1 MGSALGPFSRLSV
14 SQPLLAAGSAAL
26 AGSLASY
33 AAVAGAPALG
43 VAAVTVVALFGGL
56 AAWGATRPLARSA
69 AAAARLAEGGE
80 IALPDPSGPGEGA
93 ELSRALA
100 AIHEQ
105 GQEAER
111 LRAALDHGRASVM
124 LCDPDGRVVYVSKAL
139 LRFFGEAQEDFR
151 AAFPGCSAKDM
162 LGRVMERVQGEHQP
176 LGGQPVRLT
185 LGRRTICLTLTAI
198 ARGDGRSLGTAV
210 EWREM
215 TGDLKLAA
223 EIVTLVEAAEA
234 GDFSRRLSSEGQP
247 LPLGHAVKGLNRI
260 NALLE
265 GTFDQM
271 AHAVSGVAEGD
282 FNRHIPVTHQGSLGF
297 LQDSLNEAL
306 SHVGATLATIRD
318 SAGRVSHAAA
328 EVDAAT
334 TELAAGAGQAA
345 ADLGEASAAAEQV
358 KASVGRSSIRTREAG
373 DIASETMSVAQQGQG
388 VVARAVDAI
397 GRIESSSLK
406 ISEIVG
412 VIDEIA
418 FQTNLL
424 ALNAAVEAARAG
436 DAGKGFAVVAS
447 EVRSLAQRSAQAA
460 KDIRGLIASSKGQVA
475 EGVGFVRETG
485 TALERIV
492 AAAGKV
498 STTVSE
504 IASATTEQAQGA
516 GEMGRS
522 VAKMD
527 KGTKHNSDLAA
538 RSAEAAAELA
548 DQAAAL
554 HAYVEAFSGGHAVTG
569 GALPPRRNVAPTAT
583 QPSRTIPSP
592 QLQPQPRRVAAG
604 GRMGI

>member
-33 AAVAGAPALG
+33 AAFAGAPALG
-43 VAAVTVVALFGGL
+43 AAAVATVALFGGA
-56 AAWGATRPLARSA
+56 AAWGTTRPLARSA
-69 AAAARLAEGGE
+69 AAAARLAEGGDVTFPN
-80 IALPDPSGPGEGA
+80 LSGSGEGA
-93 ELSRALA
+93 DLSRALA

-111 LRAALDHGRASVM
+111 LRAALDHGRASIM
-124 LCDPDGRVVYVSKAL
+124 LCDPAGRVVYVSKAL

-176 LGGQPVRLT
+176 LSGQPVRLT
-185 LGRRTICLTLTAI
+185 LGRRTICLTLTAMMR
-198 ARGDGRSLGTAV
+198 ADGRSFGTAV

-215 TGDLKLAA
+215 TGDLKLAG
-223 EIVTLVEAAEA
+223 EIVTLVEAAES

-271 AHAVSGVAEGD
+271 ADAVSGMAEGD
-282 FNRHIPVTHQGSLGF
+282 LNRRVPVTHQGSLGQ
-297 LQDSLNEAL
+297 LQDSLNETL
-306 SHVGATLATIRD
+306 ERFGATFETIRAT
-318 SAGRVSHAAA
+318 AGRVSQVAA

-334 TELAAGAGQAA
+334 TELAAGAGRAA

-358 KASVGRSSIRTREAG
+358 ASSVGRSSIRTREAG
-373 DIASETMSVAQQGQG
+373 ELAGETMSVAQQGQG
-388 VVARAVDAI
+388 VVTRAI
-397 GRIESSSLK
+397 GAIERIESSSLK

-460 KDIRGLIASSKGQVA
+460 KDIKGLIASSNGQVA

-498 STTVSE
+498 SATVSE
-504 IASATTEQAQGA
+504 IATATAEQAGGA

-527 KGTKHNSDLAA
+527 KGVRQNSDLAE

-554 HAYVEAFSGGHAVTG
+554 HAHIEALGGHHTLH
-569 GALPPRRNVAPTAT
+569 GAPAPARRGVAPVAT
-583 QPSRTIPSP
+583 PVSPRTV
-592 QLQPQPRRVAAG
+592 QQTQHRRVAAG

>member
-14 SQPLLAAGSAAL
+14 SQPLLVAGSTAL

-33 AAVAGAPALG
+33 AAIAGAPVLG
-43 VAAVTVVALFGGL
+43 AAAVTAVALVGGL

-80 IALPDPSGPGEGA
+80 IALPDASGSGEGA

-100 AIHEQ
+100 TIREQ

-124 LCDPDGRVVYVSKAL
+124 LCDPAGRVVYVSKAL

-176 LGGQPVRLT
+176 PSDQPVRLT
-185 LGRRTICLTLTAI
+185 LGRRTVCLTLTAMV
-198 ARGDGRSLGTAV
+198 RGDGRSLGTAV

-223 EIVTLVEAAEA
+223 EIVALVEAAET
-234 GDFSRRLSSEGQP
+234 GDFSHRLSSEGQP

-260 NALLE
+260 NAALE
-265 GTFDQM
+265 GTVDQM
-271 AHAVSGVAEGD
+271 AHAVAGVAEGD
-282 FNRHIPVTHQGSLGF
+282 FNRHIPVIGQGSLGF
-297 LQDSLNEAL
+297 VQDSLNEAFG
-306 SHVGATLATIRD
+306 HVGATLAAIRD

-328 EVDAAT
+328 EVNAAT
-334 TELAAGAGQAA
+334 MELAAGAGQAA

-358 KASVGRSSIRTREAG
+358 TASVGRSSVRTREAG
-373 DIASETMSVAQQGQG
+373 DIAGETMSVAKLGQG
-388 VVARAVDAI
+388 VVTRAVDAI
-397 GRIESSSLK
+397 ERIESSSLK

-460 KDIRGLIASSKGQVA
+460 KDIKGLIASSNGQIA

-485 TALERIV
+485 RALERIV
-492 AAAGKV
+492 AAADKV

-504 IASATTEQAQGA
+504 ISAATAEQAQGA
-516 GEMGRS
+516 DEMGRS
-522 VAKMD
+522 VARLD
-527 KGTKHNSDLAA
+527 KGVRQNADLAG

-548 DQAAAL
+548 EQAAAL
-554 HAYVEAFSGGHAVTG
+554 HAMIEAFSGGHAATAT
-569 GALPPRRNVAPTAT
+569 ALPPWRSAAPAIA
-583 QPSRTIPSP
+583 QPSRTMP
-592 QLQPQPRRVAAG
+592 QPQPRRVAAG

>member
-43 VAAVTVVALFGGL
+43 AAAVTAVALFGGL
-56 AAWGATRPLARSA
+56 AAWGTTRPLARSA
-69 AAAARLAEGGE
+69 AAVARLAEGGE
-80 IALPDPSGPGEGA
+80 VALPETSGSGEGA

-100 AIHEQ
+100 IIHEQ

-124 LCDPDGRVVYVSKAL
+124 LCDPAGRVVYASKAL

-176 LGGQPVRLT
+176 HNGQPVRLT
-185 LGRRTICLTLTAI
+185 LGRRTICLTLTTMM
-198 ARGDGRSLGTAV
+198 RSDGRSFGTAV

-223 EIVTLVEAAEA
+223 EIVALVEAAEA

-260 NALLE
+260 NAALE

-271 AHAVSGVAEGD
+271 AHAVAGVSEGD
-282 FNRHIPVTHQGSLGF
+282 FNRSIPVTGQGSLGF
-297 LQDSLNEAL
+297 LQDSLNEAFG
-306 SHVGATLATIRD
+306 HVGATLATIRD
-318 SAGRVSHAAA
+318 SAGRVSQAAA

-334 TELAAGAGQAA
+334 TELAAGTGRAS

-358 KASVGRSSIRTREAG
+358 TASVGRSSIRTREAG
-373 DIASETMSVAQQGQG
+373 ELAGETMSVAQQGQG

-397 GRIESSSLK
+397 GRIESSSVK
-406 ISEIVG
+406 IAEIVG

-460 KDIRGLIASSKGQVA
+460 KDIKGLIVSSNGQVA

-485 TALERIV
+485 AALQRIV

-498 STTVSE
+498 SATVSE
-504 IASATTEQAQGA
+504 ISSATAEQAQGA

-522 VAKMD
+522 VTKMD
-527 KGTKHNSDLAA
+527 KGVRQNADLAG

-548 DQAAAL
+548 EQAAAL
-554 HAYVEAFSGGHAVTG
+554 RAYVEAFSGGQTVAG
-569 GALPPRRNVAPTAT
+569 GALPPLRSSAPTVA
-583 QPSRTIPSP
+583 QPSRMMPPP
-592 QLQPQPRRVAAG
+592 QHRRVAAG

>member
-33 AAVAGAPALG
+33 AAVAGAPAMG
-43 VAAVTVVALFGGL
+43 AAAVTAVVLFGGL
-56 AAWGATRPLARSA
+56 AAWGATRPLARTA
-69 AAAARLAEGGE
+69 AAAARLADGGDV
-80 IALPDPSGPGEGA
+80 ALPDASGFGEGA

-100 AIHEQ
+100 SIREQ
-105 GQEAER
+105 TQEAER

-124 LCDPDGRVVYVSKAL
+124 LCDPAGRVVYVSKAL

-151 AAFPGCSAKDM
+151 TAFPGCSAKDM
-162 LGRVMERVQGEHQP
+162 LGRVMERVQGEYQP
-176 LGGQPVRLT
+176 LSGQPVRLT
-185 LGRRTICLTLTAI
+185 LGRRTVCLTLTAMVH
-198 ARGDGRSLGTAV
+198 GDGRSLGTAV

-223 EIVTLVEAAEA
+223 EIVALVEAAEA
-234 GDFSRRLSSEGQP
+234 GDFSRRLSSEGQR

-260 NALLE
+260 NILLE
-265 GTFDQM
+265 GALDQM
-271 AHAVSGVAEGD
+271 AHAVSGVVEGD
-282 FNRHIPVTHQGSLGF
+282 FERRIPVTHQGSLGF
-297 LQDSLNEAL
+297 LQDSLNEAFG
-306 SHVGATLATIRD
+306 HVGVTLAAIRD
-318 SAGRVSHAAA
+318 SAGRVSQTAS
-328 EVDAAT
+328 EVDAAA
-334 TELAAGAGQAA
+334 TELAAGTGRAA

-358 KASVGRSSIRTREAG
+358 ASSVGRSRIRTREAG
-373 DIASETMSVAQQGQG
+373 ELAGETMSVAQQGQG
-388 VVARAVDAI
+388 VVTRAI
-397 GRIESSSLK
+397 GAIERIESSSLK

-460 KDIRGLIASSKGQVA
+460 KDIKGLIASSNGQVA

-492 AAAGKV
+492 AAVGKV
-498 STTVSE
+498 ATTVSE
-504 IASATTEQAQGA
+504 ISAATAEQAQGA

-527 KGTKHNSDLAA
+527 KGTRQTADLAA
-538 RSAEAAAELA
+538 RSAEAAAMLA

-554 HAYVEAFSGGHAVTG
+554 HATIEAFGGCHASGNGVAAPRLGVV
-569 GALPPRRNVAPTAT
+569 PPAPAPT
-583 QPSRTIPSP
+583 RTMSP
-592 QLQPQPRRVAAG
+592 PPHRRVAAG
-604 GRMGI
+604 GRTGI

>member
-33 AAVAGAPALG
+33 AAIAGAPGLG
-43 VAAVTVVALFGGL
+43 AAAVTAVALFGGL

-80 IALPDPSGPGEGA
+80 VALPSTSGSGEGA

-100 AIHEQ
+100 SIHEQ
-105 GQEAER
+105 AQETER
-111 LRAALDHGRASVM
+111 LRAALDHGRASIM
-124 LCDPDGRVVYVSKAL
+124 LCDTDGRVVYASKAL

-185 LGRRTICLTLTAI
+185 LGRRTVCLTLTAMVR
-198 ARGDGRSLGTAV
+198 ADGRSLGTAV

-223 EIVTLVEAAEA
+223 EIVALVEAAEA

-247 LPLGHAVKGLNRI
+247 LPLGYAVKGLNRI
-260 NALLE
+260 NALFE

-271 AHAVSGVAEGD
+271 ADAVSGMAEGD
-282 FNRHIPVTHQGSLGF
+282 LNRRVPVTHQGSLGQ
-297 LQDSLNEAL
+297 LQDSLNETL
-306 SHVGATLATIRD
+306 ERFGATFETIRAT
-318 SAGRVSHAAA
+318 AGRVSQAAA

-334 TELAAGAGQAA
+334 TELAAGAGRAA

-373 DIASETMSVAQQGQG
+373 DIAGETMSVARQGQG
-388 VVARAVDAI
+388 VVTRAI
-397 GRIESSSLK
+397 GAIERIESSSLK

-460 KDIRGLIASSKGQVA
+460 KDIKGLIASSNGQVA

-498 STTVSE
+498 SATVSE
-504 IASATTEQAQGA
+504 IATATAEQAEGA

-527 KGTKHNSDLAA
+527 KGVRQNADLAG

-554 HAYVEAFSGGHAVTG
+554 HAHIEALGGQHHSHGVPVPA
-569 GALPPRRNVAPTAT
+569 RRSVAPAGAAAQPRPVQQT
-583 QPSRTIPSP
+583 QH
-592 QLQPQPRRVAAG
+592 RRVAAG

>member
-33 AAVAGAPALG
+33 AAVAGVPAMG
-43 VAAVTVVALFGGL
+43 AAAVTAVALLGGL
-56 AAWGATRPLARSA
+56 AAWGTTRPLARGA
-69 AAAARLAEGGE
+69 AAAAHLAESGE
-80 IALPDPSGPGEGA
+80 IALSDTSGSGEGA

-100 AIHEQ
+100 SIQEQ
-105 GQEAER
+105 TQEAER

-124 LCDPDGRVVYVSKAL
+124 LCDPAGRVVYVSKAL

-162 LGRVMERVQGEHQP
+162 LGRVMERVQGEHRP

-185 LGRRTICLTLTAI
+185 LGRRTVCLTLTAMM
-198 ARGDGRSLGTAV
+198 RGDGRSLGTAV

-215 TGDLKLAA
+215 TGDLKLAG
-223 EIVTLVEAAEA
+223 EIVALVEAAEA

-260 NALLE
+260 NAALE

-271 AHAVSGVAEGD
+271 AHAVAGAAEGD
-282 FNRHIPVTHQGSLGF
+282 FNRPIPVTSQGSLGF

-306 SHVGATLATIRD
+306 GHVGAMLATVRD
-318 SAGRVSHAAA
+318 SAGRVSQAAA

-358 KASVGRSSIRTREAG
+358 KASVGRSSLRTREAG
-373 DIASETMSVAQQGQG
+373 DIAGETMSVAKLGQG
-388 VVARAVDAI
+388 VVTRAVSAI
-397 GRIESSSLK
+397 ERIESSSLK

-460 KDIRGLIASSKGQVA
+460 KDIKGLIASSNGQVA

-485 TALERIV
+485 KALERIV
-492 AAAGKV
+492 AAADKV
-498 STTVSE
+498 STTVSD
-504 IASATTEQAQGA
+504 ISAATAEQAQGA

-527 KGTKHNSDLAA
+527 KGVRQNADLAA
-538 RSAEAAAELA
+538 RGAEAAASLA

-554 HAYVEAFSGGHAVTG
+554 HAYVEAFNAGHA
-569 GALPPRRNVAPTAT
+569 GANGAPSQRRSMAQAAPQPPRA
-583 QPSRTIPSP
+583 IP
-592 QLQPQPRRVAAG
+592 QPQPRRVAAG

>member
-33 AAVAGAPALG
+33 AAVAGAPVLG
-43 VAAVTVVALFGGL
+43 AAAVTAVALFGGL
-56 AAWGATRPLARSA
+56 AAWGTTRPLARSA
-69 AAAARLAEGGE
+69 AAAARMAEGSE
-80 IALPDPSGPGEGA
+80 LALPVSSGSGEGA
-93 ELSRALA
+93 DLSRALA
-100 AIHEQ
+100 AIREQ
-105 GQEAER
+105 GLEAER

-124 LCDPDGRVVYVSKAL
+124 LCDPDGRVVYASKAL

-176 LGGQPVRLT
+176 LSGQPVRLT
-185 LGRRTICLTLTAI
+185 LGHRTICLTLTAI
-198 ARGDGRSLGTAV
+198 PRSDGRSLGTAV
-210 EWREM
+210 EWREV

-223 EIVTLVEAAEA
+223 EIATLVEAAES
-234 GDFSRRLSSEGQP
+234 GDFSRRIASEGQSQP
-247 LPLGHAVKGLNRI
+247 LSQALGGLNRI
-260 NALLE
+260 NTQLE
-265 GTFDQM
+265 GTLDQM
-271 AHAVSGVAEGD
+271 AHAAAGLSEGD
-282 FNRHIPVTHQGSLGF
+282 FNRRIPVTHQGSLGF
-297 LQDSLNEAL
+297 LQDSLNEAFG
-306 SHVGATLATIRD
+306 HVGATLAAIRD
-318 SAGRVSHAAA
+318 SAGRVSLAAA

-334 TELAAGAGQAA
+334 TELAAGAGRAA
-345 ADLGEASAAAEQV
+345 ADLGEASTAAEQV
-358 KASVGRSSIRTREAG
+358 ASSVGRSSIRTREAG
-373 DIASETMSVAQQGQG
+373 ELAGETMSVAQQGQG

-397 GRIESSSLK
+397 GRIESSSVK

-460 KDIRGLIASSKGQVA
+460 KDIKGLIASSNGQVA

-498 STTVSE
+498 ATTVSE
-504 IASATTEQAQGA
+504 ISTATAEQAQGA

-522 VAKMD
+522 VANMD
-527 KGTKHNSDLAA
+527 KGVRQNADLAE
-538 RSAEAAAELA
+538 RSAAAAVELA

-554 HAYVEAFSGGHAVTG
+554 HAYVEAFSGGHAAAG
-569 GALPPRRNVAPTAT
+569 GVLPPRRHAAPPAA
-583 QPSRTIPSP
+583 QPLRTMP
-592 QLQPQPRRVAAG
+592 QPQHRRVAAG

>member
-185 LGRRTICLTLTAI
+185 LGRRTICLTLTAMMR
-198 ARGDGRSLGTAV
+198 ADGRSLGTAV

-223 EIVTLVEAAEA
+223 EIVALVEAAEA
-234 GDFSRRLSSEGQP
+234 GDFSRRLASEGQA

-260 NALLE
+260 NTLLE

-345 ADLGEASAAAEQV
+345 AGLREAPAAAEPG
-358 KASVGRSSIRTREAG
+358 KASVGRSSPPPPAAG
-373 DIASETMSVAQQGQG
+373 GIATETVSVAPQGRGG
-388 VVARAVDAI
+388 VAPPP
-397 GRIESSSLK
+397 
-406 ISEIVG
+406 
-412 VIDEIA
+412 
-418 FQTNLL
+418 
-424 ALNAAVEAARAG
+424 AAVGRA
-436 DAGKGFAVVAS
+436 
-447 EVRSLAQRSAQAA
+447 
-460 KDIRGLIASSKGQVA
+460 
-475 EGVGFVRETG
+475 
-485 TALERIV
+485 V

-548 DQAAAL
+548 ERAAAL

>member
-26 AGSLASY
+26 AGSMASY
-33 AAVAGAPALG
+33 AAVAGAPAMG
-43 VAAVTVVALFGGL
+43 AAAVTAVALLGGL
-56 AAWGATRPLARSA
+56 AAWGTTRPLARGA
-69 AAAARLAEGGE
+69 AAAARLAESGE
-80 IALPDPSGPGEGA
+80 IALSDTSGSGEGA
-93 ELSRALA
+93 DLSRALA
-100 AIHEQ
+100 SIQEQ
-105 GQEAER
+105 TQEAER

-124 LCDPDGRVVYVSKAL
+124 LCDPAGRVVYVSKAL

-185 LGRRTICLTLTAI
+185 LGRRTICLTLTAMV
-198 ARGDGRSLGTAV
+198 RGDGRSLGTAV

-223 EIVTLVEAAEA
+223 EIVALVEAAEA

-260 NALLE
+260 NAALE
-265 GTFDQM
+265 GTLDQM
-271 AHAVSGVAEGD
+271 AHAVAGVAEGD
-282 FNRHIPVTHQGSLGF
+282 FNRHIPVTGQGSLGF
-297 LQDSLNEAL
+297 LQDSLNEAFG
-306 SHVGATLATIRD
+306 HVGATLTTIRD

-334 TELAAGAGQAA
+334 SELAAGAGRAA

-358 KASVGRSSIRTREAG
+358 KASVGRSSLRTREAG
-373 DIASETMSVAQQGQG
+373 DIAGETMSVAKLGQG
-388 VVARAVDAI
+388 VVTRAVSAI
-397 GRIESSSLK
+397 ERIESSSLK

-460 KDIRGLIASSKGQVA
+460 KDIKGLIASSNGQVA

-485 TALERIV
+485 KALERIV

-498 STTVSE
+498 SATVSD
-504 IASATTEQAQGA
+504 ISAATAEQARGA

-527 KGTKHNSDLAA
+527 KGVRQNADLAA
-538 RSAEAAAELA
+538 RGAEAAAALA

-554 HAYVEAFSGGHAVTG
+554 HAYVETFNAGHA
-569 GALPPRRNVAPTAT
+569 GANGVPSQRRSMTQAAPQPPRAMP
-583 QPSRTIPSP
+583 QPP
-592 QLQPQPRRVAAG
+592 PRRVAAG

>member
-1 MGSALGPFSRLSV
+1 MGSALGPFLRLSV
-14 SQPLLAAGSAAL
+14 SLPLLAAGSAAL
-26 AGSLASY
+26 AGSLATY

-43 VAAVTVVALFGGL
+43 AASVTVVALLGGV
-56 AAWGATRPLARSA
+56 AAWGAARPLARGA
-69 AAAARLAEGGE
+69 AAAARLAEGGDVS
-80 IALPDPSGPGEGA
+80 LPNASGSGEGA
-93 ELSRALA
+93 DLARALA

-124 LCDPDGRVVYVSKAL
+124 LCDPEGRVVYVSKAL

-151 AAFPGCSAKDM
+151 VAFPGCSAKDM
-162 LGRVMERVQGEHQP
+162 LGGVMERVQGEHQP
-176 LGGQPVRLT
+176 LSGQPVRLT
-185 LGRRTICLTLTAI
+185 LGRRTVCLTLNAMTH
-198 ARGDGRSLGTAV
+198 GDGRSLGTAV

-223 EIVTLVEAAEA
+223 EIVALVEAAEA
-234 GDFSRRLSSEGQP
+234 GDFSHRLSSEGQP
-247 LPLGHAVKGLNRI
+247 LPLGHAVKGFNRI
-260 NALLE
+260 NTLLE
-265 GTFDQM
+265 ATFDEM
-271 AHAVSGVAEGD
+271 AHAVAGVAGGD
-282 FNRHIPVTHQGSLGF
+282 FSRQIPVTSQGSLGF
-297 LQDSLNEAL
+297 LQDSLNDAFG
-306 SHVGATLATIRD
+306 HIGATLATIRD
-318 SAGRVSHAAA
+318 SAGRVSRAAA
-328 EVDAAT
+328 EVDAVTA
-334 TELAAGAGQAA
+334 ELAAGAGQAA

-358 KASVGRSSIRTREAG
+358 SASVGRSSIRTREAG
-373 DIASETMSVAQQGQG
+373 DIAGETMSVAKHGQG
-388 VVARAVDAI
+388 VVTRAVGAI
-397 GRIESSSLK
+397 ERIESSSVK
-406 ISEIVG
+406 IAEIVG

-460 KDIRGLIASSKGQVA
+460 KDIKGLIASSNGQVA

-492 AAAGKV
+492 TAAGKV

-504 IASATTEQAQGA
+504 ISTATAEQAQGA
-516 GEMGRS
+516 SEMGRS

-527 KGTKHNSDLAA
+527 KGTRQNADLAG
-538 RSAEAAAELA
+538 RNAEAAAELA

-554 HAYVEAFSGGHAVTG
+554 HAYIEAFSAGHAASG
-569 GALPPRRNVAPTAT
+569 GALPPRRNMAPAAT
-583 QPSRTIPSP
+583 QPSRTMP
-592 QLQPQPRRVAAG
+592 QPPPRRVAAG

>member
-26 AGSLASY
+26 AGSVASY
-33 AAVAGAPALG
+33 AALAGAPALG
-43 VAAVTVVALFGGL
+43 AAAVAGVALLGGF
-56 AAWGATRPLARSA
+56 AAWGAARPLARSA

-80 IALPDPSGPGEGA
+80 VTLPDTSGSGEGA

-100 AIHEQ
+100 AIREQ

-111 LRAALDHGRASVM
+111 LRVALDQGRASVM

-176 LGGQPVRLT
+176 VGGQPVRLT
-185 LGRRTICLTLTAI
+185 LGRRTICLTLTAMV
-198 ARGDGRSLGTAV
+198 RSDGRSLGTAV

-223 EIVTLVEAAEA
+223 EIVELVEAAEA
-234 GDFSRRLSSEGQP
+234 GDFSRRLSSDGQP

-260 NALLE
+260 NAALE
-265 GTFDQM
+265 GTLDEM
-271 AHAVSGVAEGD
+271 AHAVAGVAQGD
-282 FNRHIPVTHQGSLGF
+282 FNRHVPVTSQGSLGF
-297 LQDSLNEAL
+297 LQDSLNDAFG
-306 SHVGATLATIRD
+306 HVGATLATLRD
-318 SAGRVSHAAA
+318 SAGRVSHVAA
-328 EVDAAT
+328 EVDAVT
-334 TELAAGAGQAA
+334 TELAAGAGRAVA
-345 ADLGEASAAAEQV
+345 ELGEASAAAEQV
-358 KASVGRSSIRTREAG
+358 AASVGRSSIRTREAG
-373 DIASETMSVAQQGQG
+373 ELAGETMSVAQQGQG
-388 VVARAVDAI
+388 VVTRAVAAI
-397 GRIESSSLK
+397 ERIESSSLK

-436 DAGKGFAVVAS
+436 DAGRGFAVVAS
-447 EVRSLAQRSAQAA
+447 EVRSLAQRSAGAA
-460 KDIRGLIASSKGQVA
+460 KDIKGLIASSNGQVA

-492 AAAGKV
+492 TAAGKV
-498 STTVSE
+498 ATTVSE
-504 IASATTEQAQGA
+504 ISTAAAEQAQGA

-527 KGTKHNSDLAA
+527 KGVRQNAALAE
-538 RSAEAAAELA
+538 RSAAAAVELA
-548 DQAAAL
+548 DRAAAL
-554 HAYVEAFSGGHAVTG
+554 HATIEAFSGGHAAVG
-569 GALPPRRNVAPTAT
+569 GALPPRRAPAAA
-583 QPSRTIPSP
+583 QPPRTMP
-592 QLQPQPRRVAAG
+592 QPQHRRAAAG
-604 GRMGI
+604 GRTGI

>member
-26 AGSLASY
+26 AGSVASY
-33 AAVAGAPALG
+33 AAVAGAPILG
-43 VAAVTVVALFGGL
+43 GAVVTAVALLGGL

-69 AAAARLAEGGE
+69 AAAARMAEGGE
-80 IALPDPSGPGEGA
+80 IALPETSGSGEGA

-100 AIHEQ
+100 SIHEQ
-105 GQEAER
+105 GQEAAR

-124 LCDPDGRVVYVSKAL
+124 LCDPAGRVVYVSKAL

-176 LGGQPVRLT
+176 INGQPVRLT
-185 LGRRTICLTLTAI
+185 FGRRTVCLTLTGMMQ
-198 ARGDGRSLGTAV
+198 GDGRSLGTAV
-210 EWREM
+210 EWREV

-223 EIVTLVEAAEA
+223 EIVALVEAAEA

-260 NALLE
+260 NAALE
-265 GTFDQM
+265 GTVDQM
-271 AHAVSGVAEGD
+271 AHAAAGVAEGD
-282 FNRHIPVTHQGSLGF
+282 FNRPIPVTSQGSLGF
-297 LQDSLNEAL
+297 LQDSLNEAFG
-306 SHVGATLATIRD
+306 HVGATLATIRD
-318 SAGRVSHAAA
+318 SAGRVSHVAA
-328 EVDAAT
+328 EVGAAT
-334 TELAAGAGQAA
+334 TELAAGAGRAA
-345 ADLGEASAAAEQV
+345 AELAEASAAAEQV
-358 KASVGRSSIRTREAG
+358 ASSVGRSSIRTREAG
-373 DIASETMSVAQQGQG
+373 ELAGETMSVARQGQG

-460 KDIRGLIASSKGQVA
+460 KDIKGLIVSSNGQVA

-485 TALERIV
+485 TVLERIV

-498 STTVSE
+498 ATTVSE
-504 IASATTEQAQGA
+504 ISTATAEQAQGA
-516 GEMGRS
+516 SEMGRS
-522 VAKMD
+522 VTKMD
-527 KGTKHNSDLAA
+527 KGTRQNADLAG
-538 RSAEAAAELA
+538 RSAEAAAALA
-548 DQAAAL
+548 EQAAAL
-554 HAYVEAFSGGHAVTG
+554 HATIEAFSAGHASSG
-569 GALPPRRNVAPTAT
+569 GAAPSRRNIAPPAPTST
-583 QPSRTIPSP
+583 RIMPP
-592 QLQPQPRRVAAG
+592 LQHRRVAAG

>member
-26 AGSLASY
+26 AGSVASY
-33 AAVAGAPALG
+33 AALAGAPALG
-43 VAAVTVVALFGGL
+43 AAAVAGVALLGGF
-56 AAWGATRPLARSA
+56 AAWGAARPLARSA

-80 IALPDPSGPGEGA
+80 VTLPDASGSGEGA

-100 AIHEQ
+100 AIREQ

-111 LRAALDHGRASVM
+111 LRAALDQGRASVM

-176 LGGQPVRLT
+176 LSGQPVRLT
-185 LGRRTICLTLTAI
+185 LGRRTICLTLTAMV
-198 ARGDGRSLGTAV
+198 RSDGRSLGTAV

-223 EIVTLVEAAEA
+223 EIVALVEAAEA

-260 NALLE
+260 NAALE
-265 GTFDQM
+265 GTLDEM
-271 AHAVSGVAEGD
+271 AHAVAGVAQGD
-282 FNRHIPVTHQGSLGF
+282 FNRHVPVTSQGSLGF
-297 LQDSLNEAL
+297 LQDSLNDAFG
-306 SHVGATLATIRD
+306 HVGATLATIRD
-318 SAGRVSHAAA
+318 SAGRVSHVAA

-334 TELAAGAGQAA
+334 TELAAGAGRAA
-345 ADLGEASAAAEQV
+345 AELGEASAAAEQV
-358 KASVGRSSIRTREAG
+358 AASVGRSSIRTREAG
-373 DIASETMSVAQQGQG
+373 ELAGETMSVAQQGQG
-388 VVARAVDAI
+388 VVTRAVAAI
-397 GRIESSSLK
+397 ERIESSSLK

-436 DAGKGFAVVAS
+436 DAGRGFAVVAS
-447 EVRSLAQRSAQAA
+447 EVRSLAQRSAGAA
-460 KDIRGLIASSKGQVA
+460 KDIKGLIASSNGQVA

-492 AAAGKV
+492 TAAGKV
-498 STTVSE
+498 ATTVSE
-504 IASATTEQAQGA
+504 ISTATAEQAQGA

-527 KGTKHNSDLAA
+527 KGVRQNAALAE
-538 RSAEAAAELA
+538 RSAAAAVELA
-548 DQAAAL
+548 DRAAAL
-554 HAYVEAFSGGHAVTG
+554 HATIEAFSGGHAAVG
-569 GALPPRRNVAPTAT
+569 GALPPRRAPAAA
-583 QPSRTIPSP
+583 QPPRTMP
-592 QLQPQPRRVAAG
+592 QPQHRRVAAG
-604 GRMGI
+604 GRTGI